1 MVTRA
6 EHRRTTM
13 LQISAATTQA
23 FEELGAAATFD
34 DVAERAGLARRTLFR
49 YVETKEDLLFIH
61 PMLWLEIFDE
71 AVEEKQHESLRERTL
86 YAARRISEHIDA
98 DPEPV
103 RRAMVVA
110 MSDPV
115 VMARGNAAANSRWI
129 ERIAAEIRGDATDDE
144 TVFKSTVLGSAIM
157 GVIDAA
163 LGAWFVSD
171 GSAPLVDLVE
181 QGLDYLAPIIE

>member
-13 LQISAATTQA
+13 LQISVATTLA
-23 FEELGAAATFD
+23 FEELGSAATFD
-34 DVAERAGLARRTLFR
+34 DVAERAGLSRRTLFR
-49 YVETKEDLLFIH
+49 YVETKEELLFIH
-61 PMLWLEIFDE
+61 PMLWLEVFDT
-71 AVEEKQHESLRERTL
+71 AIEEKQHESLRDRTL
-86 YAARRISEHIDA
+86 YAARKISDHIDA

-103 RRAMVVA
+103 RRAMTVA
-110 MSDPV
+110 MADPGV
-115 VMARGNAAANSRWI
+115 LARGNAAANRFWI
-129 ERIAAEIRGDATDDE
+129 ERIAAEVRGDATDNE
-144 TVFKSTVLGSAIM
+144 TVFKARVLGAAIM

-171 GSAPLVDLVE
+171 GDSALVDLVE